1 MPTTFDL
8 AAEYDLSPD
17 AIERWL
23 REHGLGKPKGHLS
36 SKAERAFREAHDKHR
51 SVAQWFVT
59 PHRQETSPL
68 LHSPAAPSAD
78 RSDNPSITNHYK
90 RKHDLLLDEHRKVT
104 AERDAR
110 AVEVAALKAEVAALK
125 AEVARLTGAVEAAE
139 AGPKRKR
146 VPTAEVGAHAAP
158 AAPAQPSGE
167 PLRAAL
173 EASGLFG
180 DELRRA
186 LRALV
191 ADDKRCDAFITF
203 ARLDHPTLAASLQPV
218 CPDATCREVAALDG
232 KVAVDVSAT
241 RCAICHNSDNRRAWL
256 RMARACVRATRT
268 RLLIIGG
275 AEDSHAAIN
284 NLLSVTPEL
293 NVTLIDGTSHQP
305 RQRAKERVRGA
316 DLVVLWSST
325 QLDHKVSDVYKTEAD
340 ADPGALR
347 VAVQQGGRGIKA
359 LAEAVLDA
367 LNSQAAKKR
376 SQV

>member
-110 AVEVAALKAEVAALK
+110 AAEVTGLK
-125 AEVARLTGAVEAAE
+125 AEVARLTAALEAAE

-146 VPTAEVGAHAAP
+146 VPTAEPTPP
-158 AAPAQPSGE
+158 AAPTGE
-167 PLRAAL
+167 PMRTAL
-173 EASGLFG
+173 EATGLFG

-191 ADDKRCDAFITF
+191 ADDKRCDALIAST
-203 ARLDHPTLAASLQPV
+203 RLDNAALGASLQAV
-218 CPDATCREVAALDG
+218 CLDATCREVAALDG
-232 KVAVDVSAT
+232 KVAVEVSPT

-256 RMARACVRATRT
+256 RMARACVRGTRT

-284 NLLSVTPEL
+284 NLLSITPEL
-293 NVTLIDGTSHQP
+293 DVKLVDGTSHQP
-305 RQRAKERVRGA
+305 RQRAKDRVRGA

-347 VAVQQGGRGIKA
+347 VAVREGGRGIKA
-359 LAEAVLDA
+359 LAEAVLEG
-367 LNSQAAKKR
+367 LNAHAAKKR